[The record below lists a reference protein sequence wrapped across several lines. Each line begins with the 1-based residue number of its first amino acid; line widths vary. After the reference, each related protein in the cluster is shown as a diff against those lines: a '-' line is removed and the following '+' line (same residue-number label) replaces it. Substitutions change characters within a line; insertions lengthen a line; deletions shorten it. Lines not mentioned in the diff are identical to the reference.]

1 MYKERI
7 LKFLSDNEMA
17 EIELHAK
24 YTDSSFDDVIESILK
39 NNNSLSGVKAWC
51 YEQYVRGEMAG

>member
-1 MYKERI
+1 MSKERI
-7 LKFLSDNEMA
+7 LKFLSDNELA

-24 YTDSSFDDVIESILK
+24 RIGSSVDDVLVSILK
-39 NNNSLSGVKAWC
+39 KNNSLSGIKTWC

>member
-1 MYKERI
+1 MSKERI
-7 LKFLSDNEMA
+7 LKFLSDNELA
-17 EIELHAK
+17 EIDLHAK
-24 YTDSSFDDVIESILK
+24 FTGLSFDDVFSSILK